1 MDFFEDNDISPPS
14 WKETLQNNFQEWLE
28 ELDQV
33 PENAP
38 PITDSLP
45 DLYSFY
51 SELCTLRSEI
61 HRNGKRNHEAFVEF
75 KETLT
80 QFENTLRTLTRE
92 QLKQVK
98 TSHSQ
103 KLDDARQRAF
113 RLSLVDLYERFKRIE
128 IKLNNPPPKSMFGAA
143 NKWRSSWNSLREA
156 FYILRDHFQN
166 LLSHEDIHRMRCEG
180 RPFDPNHM
188 KAVDFEM
195 LDTVPPNTV
204 LEELSSGYFYQ
215 KRVLKYAEVKVAVA
229 KGDL

>member
-1 MDFFEDNDISPPS
+1 MDFFEDNDISSPT
-14 WKETLQNNFQEWLE
+14 WKKSLQDNFQEWLE
-28 ELDQV
+28 GLDHP
-33 PENAP
+33 PEE
-38 PITDSLP
+38 IQSKTDPLP

-51 SELCTLRSEI
+51 SELCALRSEI
-61 HRNGKRNHEAFVEF
+61 HRSGKRNHEAFVGF
-75 KETLT
+75 KDTLT

-103 KLDDARQRAF
+103 KNDDARQRAF
-113 RLSLVDLYERFKRIE
+113 RLAVVDLYERFKRIE
-128 IKLNNPPPKSMFGAA
+128 IRLNNPPAKGLFGSAK
-143 NKWRSSWNSLREA
+143 KWRSGWNSLREA

-188 KAVDFEM
+188 KAIDFEM
-195 LDTVPPNTV
+195 LDAVPPNTV
-204 LEELSSGYFYQ
+204 TEELSSGYFYQ